1 MPTERLPAE
10 DGLDLCRV
18 ELYLDGSPQPVAVHV
33 PPAQFELDTSDL
45 PDGHHELLIVARD
58 RSGRR
63 GVRRIAFEVRNGPGI
78 AVSGLR
84 SGDVVEGRLSLLVN
98 AYGGAYES
106 WEPARAET
114 PAPIPTWVWVLLL
127 LIVAWS
133 IFYTA
138 REWSPSGGLE
148 DSPTYSEW
156 RGPPRGDA
164 ADPGGHTRT
173 GSLHA

>member
-1 MPTERLPAE
+1 MPTERST
-10 DGLDLCRV
+10 DGLDASRV
-18 ELYLDGSPQPVAVHV
+18 ELYIDGAAEPVAVHT
-33 PPAQFELDTSDL
+33 PPARFELETSAL
-45 PDGHHELLIVARD
+45 HDGRHELLVVATD

-63 GVRRIAFEVRNGPGI
+63 GVRRIPFEVRNGPGI

-98 AYGGAYES
+98 AYGGAYEEN

-114 PAPIPTWVWVLLL
+114 PAPVPTWVWVLLL

-138 REWSPSGGLE
+138 RQWSPSGTFA
-148 DSPTYSEW
+148 DSPTYLEW
-156 RGPPRGDA
+156 RHTTAPVAVQGTVDH
-164 ADPGGHTRT
+164 GH
-173 GSLHA
+173 